1 MAKPTTLAD
10 EATYLCDTVKPQM
23 AALRAAV
30 DKAEAIMDSSVHLG
44 QTGGKSMEMSRFPA

>member
-44 QTGGKSMEMSRFPA
+44 ETDGKSMEMSRF